1 MKRAQVLDVGL
12 QQQLAPHMEPM
23 KPRPSVYYPDFIAAN
38 QSDRADN
45 VISGNNK
52 WEHLEHL
59 RADIRDFKTAKQL
72 DTVSSF
78 CQLNNCYWLLTLA
91 TSKWYASVGN
101 ESTPIQLEQC
111 RFPGLAVS
119 SAKMLIYFFKKKHVE
134 AILSNSTRKL
144 LCFEITKML
153 IAF

>member
-1 MKRAQVLDVGL
+1 MRCSPLTGWDISSLNLADSMKRAQVLDVGL

-91 TSKWYASVGN
+91 TSSGKR
-101 ESTPIQLEQC
+101 L
-111 RFPGLAVS
+111 
-119 SAKMLIYFFKKKHVE
+119 
-134 AILSNSTRKL
+134 
-144 LCFEITKML
+144 
-153 IAF
+153 